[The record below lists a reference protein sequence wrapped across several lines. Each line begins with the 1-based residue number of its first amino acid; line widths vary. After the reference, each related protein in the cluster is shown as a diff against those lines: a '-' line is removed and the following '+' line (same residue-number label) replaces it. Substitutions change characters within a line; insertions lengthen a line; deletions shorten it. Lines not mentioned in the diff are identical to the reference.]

1 MATLTC
7 KVHIRSYQ
15 GLLEQI
21 DMLVVNCF
29 RFFFKLFSFGIHNVY
44 MCGNMFIMFLGIC
57 YIFIHRIVISLSC
70 MQVGYTLQ
78 M

>member
-1 MATLTC
+1 MDMAKTCRIKMATLTC

-29 RFFFKLFSFGIHNVY
+29 F
-44 MCGNMFIMFLGIC
+44 
-57 YIFIHRIVISLSC
+57 
-70 MQVGYTLQ
+70 
-78 M
+78 